1 MSLPNPLDSQAM
13 LLALQTAPFLW
24 LAVTAGCYLLAE
36 RLYTLSRHFPL
47 LHPVL
52 VSIVLIIVIL
62 RLGQVP
68 YQTYFNGAQLYHWLL
83 GTATVALAV
92 PLFDNLQRV
101 RALLLPLVV
110 ALIVGG
116 LAGMLSALAL
126 GKLFGLTPD
135 VLISFVPKSVT
146 TPIAMALSQ
155 HAGGLPALT
164 ANVVIL
170 TGILGAMIA
179 VPLLALAGV
188 RGEIAQGFALGIAAH
203 GVGTARAI
211 QISPTAG
218 AFAGLAMGLNGVL
231 TSLTLALVLSLWPA

>member
-1 MSLPNPLDSQAM
+1 M

-24 LAVTAGCYLLAE
+24 LGVTAGCFLLAE
-36 RLYTLSRHFPL
+36 RLYARTRHFPL

-52 VSIVLIIVIL
+52 VSIVLIVAIL
-62 RLGQVP
+62 RLCGVP
-68 YQTYFNGAQLYHWLL
+68 YQSYFSGAQLFHWLL

-101 RALLLPLVV
+101 RALLWPLLI
-110 ALIVGG
+110 ALLIGG

-126 GKLFGLTPD
+126 GKLFGLSPA
-135 VLISFVPKSVT
+135 VLVSFVPKSVT

-170 TGILGAMIA
+170 TGIFGAMIA
-179 VPLLALAGV
+179 VPLLSLFGV
-188 RGEIAQGFALGIAAH
+188 RSDIAQGFALGIAAH
-203 GVGTARAI
+203 GVGTARAM

-231 TSLTLALVLSLWPA
+231 TSLTLALLLAFWPA